1 MVPSLGSASLTSDIE
16 RTGIELASG
25 LLRSLFAFRT
35 VRTCAT
41 GQTHCSQ
48 SKRRRNEAKE
58 AAWRRLMGGT
68 WPPVTNKGL
77 MDAPKASAAHSRL
90 AHQLIQLGGRQS
102 TVLVLVEVVE
112 KRTQPCISAA
122 SRRHNQQY
130 SRVLTASSGHRLAGL
145 LAVSAIASGPAPKC
159 TG

>member
-1 MVPSLGSASLTSDIE
+1 METADG
-16 RTGIELASG
+16 
-25 LLRSLFAFRT
+25 
-35 VRTCAT
+35 
-41 GQTHCSQ
+41 
-48 SKRRRNEAKE
+48 RNVA
-58 AAWRRLMGGT
+58 
-68 WPPVTNKGL
+68 PVMNKGL
-77 MDAPKASAAHSRL
+77 MDAPKASAANSRL

>member
-1 MVPSLGSASLTSDIE
+1 M
-16 RTGIELASG
+16 
-25 LLRSLFAFRT
+25 
-35 VRTCAT
+35 
-41 GQTHCSQ
+41 
-48 SKRRRNEAKE
+48 
-58 AAWRRLMGGT
+58 
-68 WPPVTNKGL
+68 NKGL
-77 MDAPKASAAHSRL
+77 MDAPKASAANSRL

>member
-68 WPPVTNKGL
+68 WPL
-77 MDAPKASAAHSRL
+77 S
-90 AHQLIQLGGRQS
+90 
-102 TVLVLVEVVE
+102 
-112 KRTQPCISAA
+112 
-122 SRRHNQQY
+122 
-130 SRVLTASSGHRLAGL
+130 
-145 LAVSAIASGPAPKC
+145 
-159 TG
+159 